1 MNLGNE
7 QQMNENL
14 SAAGGG
20 PGGSQNQS
28 NNNENNGGGNVPDN
42 DTTYM
47 AKDAYFTPENKSFFD
62 TVGDGARTIYDT
74 YKKFSPLG
82 LVGKGVGSLF
92 EKLGDLRGFN
102 EDGSRRTQ
110 EEYED
115 ARQNRIDQNRISNIM
130 GRDAPFTQMTL
141 DNLSKLGYTGPMNQ
155 DLIGTTNAMRTMNDP
170 TFGPVVPGTI
180 YDAEEPDLGIL
191 SVAPKNAMDNVM
203 SANSMMG
210 EYYNTP
216 IENRMANASGYNAND
231 INLAGLNQEQVD
243 YLNKVNEVNKEVGNN
258 RLSTLHNSL
267 RFPDQQAGAF
277 FEYGSPQQVLDTVM
291 GLNKQSATMFGNVN
305 PEKNVYGDINTF
317 AQPDEITSYIDSIG
331 APLEDGSKDRTYS
344 FGIPQNE
351 KGNKYMD
358 LAKGGLASMFR
369 QKALGDYF

>member
-28 NNNENNGGGNVPDN
+28 NNNGNNGGGNVPDN

-110 EEYED
+110 KQYED

-155 DLIGTTNAMRTMNDP
+155 DLIGTTNTIRSENYND
-170 TFGPVVPGTI
+170 
-180 YDAEEPDLGIL
+180 GIL
-191 SVAPKNAMDNVM
+191 SMAPD
-203 SANSMMG
+203 MMQ
-210 EYYNTP
+210 EFYSLP
-216 IENRMANASGYNAND
+216 INERMANTTGYNTQ
-231 INLAGLNQEQVD
+231 LAGLNQEQVD
-243 YLNKVNEVNKEVGNN
+243 YLNKENEVNKEVGNN

-277 FEYGSPQQVLDTVM
+277 FSYRSPQEVLNKVM
-291 GLNKQSATMFGNVN
+291 GLNKQSATMFNNVN

-331 APLEDGSKDRTYS
+331 APLEDGSKDETYS

>member
-74 YKKFSPLG
+74 YKEFSPLG
-82 LVGKGVGSLF
+82 FVGRGVGSLF

-110 EEYED
+110 KQYED

-141 DNLSKLGYTGPMNQ
+141 DNLERLGYTGPMGQ

-170 TFGPVVPGTI
+170 TFGPVVSGTI
-180 YDAEEPDLGIL
+180 YDAEDEDLGIL

-243 YLNKVNEVNKEVGNN
+243 YLNKENAMNKAVGNTGYSDMN
-258 RLSTLHNSL
+258 MSL
-267 RFPDQQAGAF
+267 RNSQQPAGAF
-277 FEYGSPQQVLDTVM
+277 FSYRSPQEVLDTVM
-291 GLNKQSATMFGNVN
+291 GLNKNSTGRFSNTLD
-305 PEKNVYGDINTF
+305 PDKNVYGDINTF
-317 AQPDEITSYIDSIG
+317 AQPDEITNYIQG
-331 APLEDGSKDRTYS
+331 LAQPEDRTYS
-344 FGIPQNE
+344 YGIPQNE